1 MDSCS
6 MSYVLC
12 KFMQRSGQL
21 LNPREGGTWTCIPIT
36 ETLRSIIAIIFFSKV
51 QVYSLKEKK
60 ESWDKQSKDF
70 HFSSFLSRPLQ
81 NY

>member
-36 ETLRSIIAIIFFSKV
+36 ETTLNNCHHFFFK
-51 QVYSLKEKK
+51 SLGL
-60 ESWDKQSKDF
+60 F
-70 HFSSFLSRPLQ
+70 T
-81 NY
+81 

>member
-36 ETLRSIIAIIFFSKV
+36 ETTLNNCHHFFFQKSRFIHLR
-51 QVYSLKEKK
+51 KK
-60 ESWDKQSKDF
+60 KI
-70 HFSSFLSRPLQ
+70 LG
-81 NY
+81 

>member
-36 ETLRSIIAIIFFSKV
+36 ETTLNNCHHFFFSKV

-60 ESWDKQSKDF
+60 NLGI
-70 HFSSFLSRPLQ
+70 SSPKISISHLS
-81 NY
+81 